1 MTKFQELKGLIR
13 IGRCAFCNGATNI
26 AAGSRNIRIVACEH
40 DLADVCEALQEAGVF
55 SATKFDAF
63 RKKTAAEIRDGA
75 WEGGEFVIAKEAI

>member
-1 MTKFQELKGLIR
+1 
-13 IGRCAFCNGATNI
+13 
-26 AAGSRNIRIVACEH
+26 
-40 DLADVCEALQEAGVF
+40 VCEALQEAGVF